1 MAATRSRVEGL
12 TAINNVLRAL
22 PGRLAERELANAVRA
37 GARVIQKEVIA
48 RAPRGAEPS
57 EASQEIGP
65 LHKKIK
71 VRKVKQRSRLAATY
85 AIRAE
90 VPYAA
95 HVEFGTS
102 KLPAEPFMSTAL
114 DASAQA
120 AIAKVRERLI
130 KGVEKVAAELA
141 GKFGSIRKATRRRL

>member
-1 MAATRSRVEGL
+1 MATTSKVEGL
-12 TAINNVLRAL
+12 AAINKVLLAL

-48 RAPRGAEPS
+48 RAPHGAEPS
-57 EASQEIGP
+57 EASKEFGP

-71 VRKVKQRSRLAATY
+71 VRRVKPRSRLAASF

-95 HVEFGTS
+95 HVEFGTV
-102 KLPAEPFMSTAL
+102 KTPARPFMSTAL
-114 DASAQA
+114 DVSAQA
-120 AIAKVRERLI
+120 AIEKVRERLV

-141 GKFGSIRKATRRRL
+141 GKFGSLRKATRRRL